1 MQTMREETFE
11 FVGYKGMKLAAM
23 LKRLGRSLLNG

>member
-1 MQTMREETFE
+1 MREETFE
-11 FVGYKGMKLAAM
+11 FVGYNDMRLAAM